1 MRDEDIERVRGQLK
15 LLQRRMRHEAL
26 PVAGLSL
33 TATRVLGAA
42 ARAAAPAQPG
52 DLTDRLQMTTSN
64 VAAALREL
72 EAAGLVDRAKDAQ
85 DRRKVRVVLTEE
97 GRSVVAE
104 SRRERDSWLG
114 QAIESLLDPDEQRL
128 LRAAG
133 DLMERLAAYEPTEDP
148 RTR

>member
-1 MRDEDIERVRGQLK
+1 MRDEDIERVRNQMK
-15 LLQRRMRHEAL
+15 LLQRRLRREAL
-26 PVAGLSL
+26 PVGGLSL

-42 ARAAAPAQPG
+42 ARGGGSAQPG
-52 DLTDRLQMTTSN
+52 ELAEQLQMTSSN

-72 EAAGLVDRAKDAQ
+72 EGAGMVTRAADAL
-85 DRRKVRVVLTEE
+85 DRRRVLIVLTER

-114 QAIESLLDPDEQRL
+114 RAIEARLDAEEQEL

-133 DLMERLAAYEPTEDP
+133 ELMQRLADYDETHDNA
-148 RTR
+148 